1 MIRGVNRK
9 INHVNEWSLQVVY
22 KDNISFFEDLLE
34 KDKSFT
40 IHQENIQSLAIELF
54 KIEEILSNNIMYA
67 IFQTRKINYKI
78 NLKINLRSHTEFAS
92 NCVNTKTFDLNSLRY
107 SASKVWNMI
116 PLEIK
121 NSDSVE
127 ILKRKNRN

>member
-34 KDKSFT
+34 KDKLFT

-54 KIEEILSNNIMYA
+54 KSEEILSNNIMYA

-78 NLKINLRSHTEFAS
+78 NLKINLSSQTEFAS

>member
-34 KDKSFT
+34 KDKLFT

-54 KIEEILSNNIMYA
+54 KSEEILSNNIMYA

-78 NLKINLRSHTEFAS
+78 NLKINLRSQTEFAS

-107 SASKVWNMI
+107 SASEVWNMI